1 MVKTLIFTMGFV
13 VILPNGFGEV
23 MGNAGGWESLCIAS
37 LLLFFALW
45 ISLLHFASSGIPAGL
60 SLRVP
65 ALGCVPPRSEF
76 KVRLKR

>member
-1 MVKTLIFTMGFV
+1 MVKPLIFTMGYV
-13 VILPNGFGEV
+13 VILPKGFGEV

-45 ISLLHFASSGIPAGL
+45 ISLLRFTSSGIPAGL

-76 KVRLKR
+76 KVRSKR

>member
-13 VILPNGFGEV
+13 VILPKGFGEV

-45 ISLLHFASSGIPAGL
+45 ISLLHFASSGIPAACL
-60 SLRVP
+60 LEYLLWDVSLR
-65 ALGCVPPRSEF
+65 GQSS
-76 KVRLKR
+76 K